1 MDDRVDDILDDT
13 VEDTVGDDTADEWRI
28 GHVSTGQLPTPDEV
42 RSLVDEAHARYRG
55 VSSGQVAD
63 YIPAL
68 ASVSPDLFGI
78 SIVGVNGRVHSVGD
92 AEHTFTIQSISKPF
106 VFALVLEALGADEA
120 RRRLGVNATG
130 LPFNS
135 VMAIELQ
142 PDNVTNPMV
151 NSGAIATTSLVPGH
165 TAEAK
170 WAAVRAGLSAFAGR
184 DLHLDEEVY
193 ASEAAANQRN
203 EGMAHLMDSYD
214 RMWFDPVEAT
224 DVYTRQCSLLVT
236 AQDLAVMAATLAD
249 GGVNPITGERVIAEE
264 NCHRVLAVMATAGL
278 YEHSGEWM
286 YEIGLPGK
294 SGVGGGIV
302 TVAPGKGGMA
312 TFSPPL
318 DEAGNSV
325 RGRLVT
331 AFLSRRLG
339 LNLFLSAPAQPLSR
353 HPDVEGAPEEGVPPS
368 AGRR

>member
-1 MDDRVDDILDDT
+1 
-13 VEDTVGDDTADEWRI
+13 
-28 GHVSTGQLPTPDEV
+28 
-42 RSLVDEAHARYRG
+42 
-55 VSSGQVAD
+55 
-63 YIPAL
+63 
-68 ASVSPDLFGI
+68 
-78 SIVGVNGRVHSVGD
+78 
-92 AEHTFTIQSISKPF
+92 
-106 VFALVLEALGADEA
+106 
-120 RRRLGVNATG
+120 
-130 LPFNS
+130 
-135 VMAIELQ
+135 
-142 PDNVTNPMV
+142 V
-151 NSGAIATTSLVPGH
+151 NSGAIATTSLVPGD
-165 TAEAK
+165 TAAAK
-170 WAAVRAGLSAFAGR
+170 WAAVHDGLSRFAGR
-184 DLHLDEEVY
+184 ELVLDEEVY

-214 RMWFDPVEAT
+214 RMWFDPDQAT

-236 AQDLAVMAATLAD
+236 AEDLAVMAATLAD
-249 GGVNPITGERVIAEE
+249 GGVNPLTGERVIAEE

-339 LNLFLSAPAQPLSR
+339 LNLFMSSP
-353 HPDVEGAPEEGVPPS
+353 VVP
-368 AGRR
+368 